1 MVSVYCLGIKKI
13 KRIAKLYCYF
23 RLKSMFRHVGV
34 PSRATKYIGNSGYPL
49 FSQSN
54 PILYHIIR
62 FTTKICFAGRLK
74 CYHNP
79 VDIREGCFLIYFLH
93 LKVKLRTQD
102 RHEPR
107 KVYVTV
113 SIGLPSSITKVNL
126 TCFPVKAARQRD
138 LGTSP
143 GNKTNK

>member
-1 MVSVYCLGIKKI
+1 M
-13 KRIAKLYCYF
+13 YCYF

-34 PSRATKYIGNSGYPL
+34 SSRATKYIGNSGYPL

-79 VDIREGCFLIYFLH
+79 VDIREGCFLIYFLY
-93 LKVKLRTQD
+93 LKGKITNPGQARTQEGV
-102 RHEPR
+102 RYR
-107 KVYVTV
+107 FYR
-113 SIGLPSSITKVNL
+113 SSIFHHQGESHML
-126 TCFPVKAARQRD
+126 PGESC
-138 LGTSP
+138 TSERP
-143 GNKTNK
+143 GNESREQNK